1 KKKTFYS
8 FEQNSYFN
16 SFATF
21 KHVQNKSFVF
31 CGQHFMRSG
40 PKLELERPLV
50 LWSLSLATFR
60 GFKQSVYDQSF
71 YSGPISKF
79 WAYAFVLSKAPE
91 LGTVCS
97 HVLEGVE
104 NCESDTIS
112 VVLYSWSSYKDQVAG
127 GAAGMHVPP
136 LCAVVITTAQ
146 ILQMAMGLAVSG
158 LAYCWIQDGCPSYLD
173 NIVLVFL
180 MYLTYLLLFSLFFLP
195 VVPQGLRRPNVKR

>member
-1 KKKTFYS
+1 LQS
-8 FEQNSYFN
+8 DAHLREQYEKCF
-16 SFATF
+16 TC
-21 KHVQNKSFVF
+21 VEGEIWMNKSFVF

-50 LWSLSLATFR
+50 LWSLSLIFMLYIVVT
-60 GFKQSVYDQSF
+60 QSVYDQSF

-127 GAAGMHVPP
+127 GGWFMTMNY
-136 LCAVVITTAQ
+136 L

-180 MYLTYLLLFSLFFLP
+180 MYLTYLLLFSFPHTLFTA
-195 VVPQGLRRPNVKR
+195 VTHC

>member
-1 KKKTFYS
+1 
-8 FEQNSYFN
+8 
-16 SFATF
+16 
-21 KHVQNKSFVF
+21 
-31 CGQHFMRSG
+31 MRSG

-60 GFKQSVYDQSF
+60 GFRQSVYDQSF
-71 YSGPISKF
+71 CSGPISKF

-91 LGTVCS
+91 LGTVTRWSFYCAS
-97 HVLEGVE
+97 SGSSS
-104 NCESDTIS
+104 CTGSTIS
-112 VVLYSWSSYKDQVAG
+112 VVLYSWSSYKDQFMHIYYAMR
-127 GAAGMHVPP
+127 AAGMHVPP

-195 VVPQGLRRPNVKR
+195 VVPQGLRRLNVKR

>member
-1 KKKTFYS
+1 HKS
-8 FEQNSYFN
+8 FLHLHLFIS
-16 SFATF
+16 
-21 KHVQNKSFVF
+21 NKSFVF

-50 LWSLSLATFR
+50 LWSLSLIFMLYIVVT
-60 GFKQSVYDQSF
+60 QSVYDQSF

-91 LGTVCS
+91 LGDTV
-97 HVLEGVE
+97 VILL
-104 NCESDTIS
+104 TIS